1 MAVPR
6 SPSNPLPPD
15 DLPPEQL
22 GLDDYVLRLKLDQSL
37 TQRFQESCD
46 AIAQTILANCE
57 WSIKTITNIVTLV
70 IVCPD
75 RATNWQVLN
84 QVIPLGNELAKL
96 SQDAKLRIYAT
107 PEMLEMFEVRV
118 DELSVYQGPL

>member
-1 MAVPR
+1 MTIPR
-6 SPSNPLPPD
+6 SPSHNLPPD

-22 GLDDYVLRLKLDQSL
+22 ALEDYTLRRQLDVAL
-37 TQRFQESCD
+37 TQRFQESSN
-46 AIAQTILANCE
+46 ITSQEVLSTCE
-57 WSIKTITNIVTLV
+57 WSIKTITNIATLV

-75 RATNWQVLN
+75 KMTNWKVLN

-96 SQDAKLRIYAT
+96 SKDAKLRIYAT
-107 PEMLEMFEVRV
+107 PKMLEMFEIRV